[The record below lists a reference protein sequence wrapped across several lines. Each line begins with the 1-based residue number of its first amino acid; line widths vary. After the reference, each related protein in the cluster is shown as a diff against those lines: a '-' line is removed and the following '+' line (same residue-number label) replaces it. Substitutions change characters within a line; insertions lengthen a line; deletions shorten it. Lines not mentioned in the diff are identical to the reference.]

1 MPMQWRR
8 RSKKSYK
15 TISSSDESDAATP
28 PPVSIRSSRQPQP
41 RPQQRQAVPT
51 LIWKR
56 RTKRTYKTVSSSS
69 SADYDEASDSSLSTG
84 PSPIIISQP
93 EDNQD
98 QPVHDPIAASSQKII
113 SKPET
118 NHQDQPLPDYDSG
131 ACSYDADLELRERSR
146 RNGNNRPVLRWEN
159 MSREYYRWFKQMEV
173 HNTEPVIENQEICE
187 PSADVIL
194 PLLRYQKEWLRWALD
209 QEASETKGGI
219 LADEMGMGKTIQAI
233 SLVLTSRGL
242 HAKSEASS
250 SSSKDNNKCT
260 LVICPLTALL
270 QWQREIEMHT
280 ADGCLKILLFY
291 GKDRLR
297 GELDFSQYDFV
308 ITGHKTVESDYRKYV
323 LPPKEKCEYCD
334 RGFTSVRTLIT
345 HQRDFCGP
353 DATKT
358 GKQAKPKKK
367 AKEKV
372 EQMELTTPQTSP
384 LHSVRW
390 ERIIIDEAHSNI
402 KSRASNTAKSVFALE
417 SEYKWALSG
426 TPLQNNVGELY
437 SLIRFLQIVPY
448 SYFFCKDCDC
458 RVLDYSSSYTCD
470 DCGHSSSRHFCWWN
484 KYISRPMQNRSAG
497 KPAQRAMLLLREKVL
512 KSTLLRRTKEGRLAD
527 FAYPPKYVKLRCDSM
542 DETEHDFY
550 EAMHTQ
556 SCIKFNSYVEAGTVM
571 NNYAHI
577 FQMLTR
583 LRQAVDHPYLVL
595 YPPAGE
601 ICGLCQS
608 EAQDSLVTSCNH
620 AFCKSCW
627 DEHASMF
634 TRLPACPTCLT
645 VLTVGPRKKTRKQ
658 SKNEEINMMIAK
670 DGTAKGI
677 VFSQFTAFID
687 LIGYSLQTYG
697 VKYARLDG
705 RMNIAERDNAIAT
718 FTADDNC
725 IILLMSLKSGGVAL
739 NLTVASHV
747 FLMDPWWNPAVE
759 KQAQDRIHRIG
770 QYKPIRVVRFVI
782 ENTVEERILTL
793 QEKKALVFEGT
804 VGNSADAMQKLTAQ
818 DLQLLFAT

>member
-1 MPMQWRR
+1 MPMKWRR
-8 RSKKSYK
+8 LSKKSYR
-15 TISSSDESDAATP
+15 TISSSDDSDAVAP
-28 PPVSIRSSRQPQP
+28 PPLSSRSSRQPQP
-41 RPQQRQAVPT
+41 RPLRRQAPPT

-56 RTKRTYKTVSSSS
+56 CTKRTYMTVSSSS
-69 SADYDEASDSSLSTG
+69 SADSDEASGSSLLAGS
-84 PSPIIISQP
+84 SSKIKSQP
-93 EDNQD
+93 EDDHKEKPVPDATNSSHQIRSPPEASHQD
-98 QPVHDPIAASSQKII
+98 QPV
-113 SKPET
+113 
-118 NHQDQPLPDYDSG
+118 PDYDSDV
-131 ACSYDADLELRERSR
+131 CTYDADLELRERSR
-146 RNGNNRPVLRWEN
+146 RNGNRRPVLQWEN
-159 MSREYYRWFKQMEV
+159 MSREYYRWFHQMEV
-173 HNTEPVIENQEICE
+173 HNPEPVIGNQEMCE

-209 QEASETKGGI
+209 QEASEMKGGI

-233 SLVLTSRGL
+233 SLVLTARDL
-242 HAKSEASS
+242 YAKSEASS
-250 SSSKDNNKCT
+250 SSSKGNNKST
-260 LVICPLTALL
+260 LVICPMTALL

-280 ADGCLKILLFY
+280 ADGSAKILLFY

-308 ITGHKTVESDYRKYV
+308 ITGNKTVESDYRNYV
-323 LPPKEKCEYCD
+323 LPPKEVCD
-334 RGFTSVRTLIT
+334 HCSRGFRSVRTLIA
-345 HQRDFCGP
+345 HQRELAEP
-353 DATKT
+353 DAAKT
-358 GKQAKPKKK
+358 SKQAKPKKK
-367 AKEKV
+367 GKENM
-372 EQMELTTPQTSP
+372 EQMDLTTPQTSP

-390 ERIIIDEAHSNI
+390 ERIIIDEAHDSI
-402 KSRASNTAKSVFALE
+402 KSRTSNTAKAVFALE

-484 KYISRPMQNRSAG
+484 KYISRPMQSSSAG
-497 KPAQRAMLLLREKVL
+497 KAGQRAMLLLREKVL

-527 FAYPPKYVKLRCDSM
+527 FAYPPKYIKLRRDSM
-542 DETEHDFY
+542 DETERDFY
-550 EAMHTQ
+550 EAMYTK

-595 YPPAGE
+595 YPPVGE

-608 EAQDSLVTSCNH
+608 EAQDSLVTSCKH

-627 DEHASMF
+627 DEHAFLF
-634 TRLPACPTCLT
+634 TRLPACPTCSTALR
-645 VLTVGPRKKTRKQ
+645 VGPRKKTRKQ
-658 SKNEEINMMIAK
+658 SKVKGFRSSSILNRLDLSNYKSSTKIEALNEEISMMMAK

-677 VFSQFTAFID
+677 VFSQFIPFLD

-705 RMNIAERDNAIAT
+705 RMNIDERNNAIAT
-718 FTADDNC
+718 FTADEDC

-770 QYKPIRVVRFVI
+770 QYKPISSPNAYSF
-782 ENTVEERILTL
+782 TPY
-793 QEKKALVFEGT
+793 LV
-804 VGNSADAMQKLTAQ
+804 SK
-818 DLQLLFAT
+818 